1 MIKDCQFSDLS
12 FKIIRTVTYDV
23 NLHPVAWQRLAR
35 LSGRYLCGSATS
47 STGGSGTFDMLVKV
61 YNIKFKF

>member
-1 MIKDCQFSDLS
+1 MIKDCQFCDLS
-12 FKIIRTVTYDV
+12 FKIVRTYDV

-35 LSGRYLCGSATS
+35 LSGRYRCGRATS